1 MRQYRRF
8 MTNALAGKRARIAR
22 VPAISNMGITGN
34 MDQSSDTALE
44 RHEARHAPLSS
55 CPILDGN
62 AVRLLDSGQAAISA
76 ILDAIDAA
84 QASLHLEYYIFSDV
98 HQGDRSILKGLLAAR
113 ARGVQVAVLYDSA
126 GSHAT
131 PDAMFD
137 QLEAAG
143 AKTLEFR
150 PLNPLRRHFAWHLN
164 DRDHRKLMVAD
175 GNTAFMGGTNLS
187 RVYENPPSNGV
198 VPDSRKSFWH
208 DCAIRV
214 QGPAVESAQR
224 IFLDTWN
231 GNGGDTLEDRGF
243 FPPLPPIG
251 EQRMRIAPSKP
262 LEKQQLYFTALLA
275 AIHEARERI
284 LLTTGYFVP
293 SRKHWQALADAA
305 NRGVEVSLL
314 LGGHSDIPATLHAAR
329 ALYGRLLAAGVHIHE
344 IQDGLLHAKAA
355 TIDGVWTVI
364 GSSNFDRRSFS
375 FNNELDAV
383 LLGRDMAGDVEA
395 MLRRWMQRAE
405 EVTLEDWRRRSVK
418 ERGQEYSARL
428 WERYM

>member
-1 MRQYRRF
+1 
-8 MTNALAGKRARIAR
+8 
-22 VPAISNMGITGN
+22 

-55 CPILDGN
+55 CPVLDGN
-62 AVRLLDSGQAAISA
+62 AVRLLDSGQVAIGA

-84 QASLHLEYYIFSDV
+84 QSSLHLEYYIFSDV
-98 HQGDRSILKGLLAAR
+98 HQDDRSILKGLRAAR

-131 PDAMFD
+131 PDSIFTS
-137 QLEAAG
+137 LEDAG

-164 DRDHRKLMVAD
+164 DRDHRKLIVAD
-175 GNTAFMGGTNLS
+175 GNIALMGGVNLS
-187 RVYENPPSNGV
+187 RVYENPSSNGV
-198 VPDSRKSFWH
+198 LPDSKKSFWH

-231 GNGGDTLEDRGF
+231 GNGGDTLKDVGF
-243 FPPLPPIG
+243 FPPLAPMG
-251 EQRMRIAPSKP
+251 DQKMRIAPSKP

-275 AIHEARERI
+275 AIAEARERI

-305 NRGVEVSLL
+305 KRGVEVSLL

-329 ALYGRLLAAGVHIHE
+329 ALYGRLLDSGVHIHE
-344 IQDGLLHAKAA
+344 IQDGFLHAKAA

-383 LLGRDMAGDVEA
+383 LLGRDMAGHVET
-395 MLRRWMQRAE
+395 MLRRWMERAE
-405 EVTLEDWRRRSVK
+405 RVTLDDWRRRSVS